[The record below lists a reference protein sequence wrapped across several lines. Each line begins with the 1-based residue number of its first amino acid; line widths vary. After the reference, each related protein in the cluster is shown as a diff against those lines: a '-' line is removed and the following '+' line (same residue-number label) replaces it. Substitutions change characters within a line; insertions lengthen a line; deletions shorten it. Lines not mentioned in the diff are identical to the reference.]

1 MTDDITSKKR
11 NCILYLTSGF
21 SKSFVLVYL
30 QPNASSDLFNYHETS
45 EDVKE
50 VEKDI
55 AEDVKEVE
63 KDIVTLEDLLYAVE
77 ETRPSVSKEEV
88 EKYRRM

>member
-55 AEDVKEVE
+55 
-63 KDIVTLEDLLYAVE
+63 VTLEDLLYAVE

>member
-1 MTDDITSKKR
+1 M
-11 NCILYLTSGF
+11 
-21 SKSFVLVYL
+21 LVYL
-30 QPNASSDLFNYHETS
+30 QPNASSDLFNYHEAL

-50 VEKDI
+50 EEEK
-55 AEDVKEVE
+55 EK

>member
-1 MTDDITSKKR
+1 M
-11 NCILYLTSGF
+11 TSGF

-30 QPNASSDLFNYHETS
+30 QPNASSDLFNYHEAL

-50 VEKDI
+50 EEEK
-55 AEDVKEVE
+55 

>member
-1 MTDDITSKKR
+1 MTDDIASTKR

-30 QPNASSDLFNYHETS
+30 QPNASSDLFNYHEAL
-45 EDVKE
+45 DVKE
-50 VEKDI
+50 E
-55 AEDVKEVE
+55 E